1 MGIVGGGY
9 RNAFFGRDVLNGGSG
24 ESFAIVIY
32 NKKRYG
38 IVADRELIVLSE
50 TGEELAYAQS
60 KDKDSWRQM
69 PMTATLKERAKDA
82 ASLLRVAEDLLM
94 SGRYTAAKSP
104 P

>member
-1 MGIVGGGY
+1 MGIAAGEY
-9 RNAFFGRDVLNGGSG
+9 RNAFFGRDVLNGRSC

-50 TGEELAYAQS
+50 TGKELAYAQS
-60 KDKDSWRQM
+60 EDKHSWRRV
-69 PMTATLKERAKDA
+69 PMTASLKERAKDA
-82 ASLLRVAEDLLM
+82 TSLLRVAEDLLV

-104 P
+104 